1 MEIHYAKKEFRAPDS
16 CPIERPKMGVLE
28 RFIKVHG
35 VEAFVTSEK
44 FGKYAACLVEDLR
57 DMGAEVV
64 IETNSDTGTRPI
76 ADTEPLPAKS
86 EDSNSQETDPH
97 PEEFEESSP

>member
-1 MEIHYAKKEFRAPDS
+1 MDALR
-16 CPIERPKMGVLE
+16 
-28 RFIKVHG
+28 RFIKGHG
-35 VEAFVTSEK
+35 VEAFAASK
-44 FGKYAACLVEDLR
+44 KYGKYAACLFEDLQ

-86 EDSNSQETDPH
+86 EESNSQETDLH